1 MTETIVELMSAR
13 AYGKD
18 IGIAC
23 TIAPDVPARISAD
36 PGRLRQVLLNLI
48 GNAIKFTDTGGVW
61 VSVSMQDCRA
71 IRFEIRDTGPGF
83 SDADRVRIFQEF
95 EQADDGPTRRHG
107 GAGLGLA
114 ISKRIVDA
122 MAGAIDAESRPGRGS
137 VFTVTIPVEILDP
150 APAET
155 ADALSGRSVLVVS
168 RNLVEAEAVAAIV
181 VDHGGTAAV
190 ASSPDAAVARLTRG
204 WTGDVLMIDAAC
216 EREAPGL
223 LQRLLALT
231 VCPCNAV
238 VLIAPNDR
246 GILPD
251 LKAGGYSGFLARPV
265 RGETLVRILV
275 TQLGA
280 GAATRSGPVVVADP
294 VRGSGGL
301 SVLLAEDNEINALL
315 ARAALG
321 RAGHTVTVVGNGKAA
336 LDAVVASVASGPFDV
351 VLMDLHMPVMD
362 GMTAIAQIRR
372 HEELTGAR
380 PVPIL
385 VLSADSQEETRSRV
399 LAHGADGFVTKPID
413 PVVLADLVSRRAAA

>member
-1 MTETIVELMSAR
+1 MPSSSRTR
-13 AYGKD
+13 A
-18 IGIAC
+18 AS
-23 TIAPDVPARISAD
+23 V
-36 PGRLRQVLLNLI
+36 
-48 GNAIKFTDTGGVW
+48 
-61 VSVSMQDCRA
+61 VSVSMQDLQGA
-71 IRFEIRDTGPGF
+71 IRFEIRDNRTGIFRCGPGPHL
-83 SDADRVRIFQEF
+83 SGVRAV
-95 EQADDGPTRRHG
+95 ADDGPTRRHG

-181 VDHGGTAAV
+181 RRPWRYRCRRVQPGRRRCAADQGMDWRR
-190 ASSPDAAVARLTRG
+190 PDGRRRCETRG
-204 WTGDVLMIDAAC
+204 SGP
-216 EREAPGL
+216 APAPARPDSL
-223 LQRLLALT
+223 SLQRRG
-231 VCPCNAV
+231 
-238 VLIAPNDR
+238 LIAPNDR

-280 GAATRSGPVVVADP
+280 GRRPDP
-294 VRGSGGL
+294 VRSLSPIPCAAGGL
-301 SVLLAEDNEINALL
+301 SVLSAEDNEINGFSP
-315 ARAALG
+315 RAALG
-321 RAGHTVTVVGNGKAA
+321 RAGHTSRGRQRQAA